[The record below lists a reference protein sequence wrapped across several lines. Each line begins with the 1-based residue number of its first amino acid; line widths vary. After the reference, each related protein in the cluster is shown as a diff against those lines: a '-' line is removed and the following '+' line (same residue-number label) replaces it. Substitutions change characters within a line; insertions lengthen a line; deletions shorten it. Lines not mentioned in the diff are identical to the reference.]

1 MLNITR
7 YTSLEGVIQESS
19 KEVAKIDTFKLRL
32 RYNKVTKYKQAQ
44 QMPLEFMSQCRNM
57 RHTEHEAKIEAKMT
71 ARELHRA
78 NKKLQRQLTAQNR

>member
-1 MLNITR
+1 MLTTTIE
-7 YTSLEGVIQESS
+7 TSKCGVTKVTD
-19 KEVAKIDTFKLRL
+19 KEVAKIDTFKLKL

-57 RHTEHEAKIEAKMT
+57 RHTEHFEKVEAKQS

-78 NKKLQRQLTAQNR
+78 NKKAARQLAAQNR

>member
-7 YTSLEGVIQESS
+7 STSLDGVIQETS
-19 KEVAKIDTFKLRL
+19 KEVAKIDTFKLKL

>member
-1 MLNITR
+1 MLSHNHIIFND
-7 YTSLEGVIQESS
+7 GVNQEISTNKIS
-19 KEVAKIDTFKLRL
+19 EVQFKLRL

-57 RHTEHEAKIEAKMT
+57 RHTEHFEKVEAKKG

-78 NKKLQRQLTAQNR
+78 NKKLQRQLAAQNK

>member
-1 MLNITR
+1 MLTTTIE
-7 YTSLEGVIQESS
+7 TSKCGVTKVTD
-19 KEVAKIDTFKLRL
+19 KEVAKIDTFKLKL

-57 RHTEHEAKIEAKMT
+57 RHTEHLEKVDAKQS

-78 NKKLQRQLTAQNR
+78 NKKLQRQLAAQNK

>member
-1 MLNITR
+1 MLTTTIE
-7 YTSLEGVIQESS
+7 TSKCGVTKVTD
-19 KEVAKIDTFKLRL
+19 KEVAKIDTFKLKL

-57 RHTEHEAKIEAKMT
+57 RHTGHFEKVEAKQS

-78 NKKLQRQLTAQNR
+78 AKKAARQLAAQNR

>member
-1 MLNITR
+1 MLSHNHIVFND
-7 YTSLEGVIQESS
+7 GVNQEISTNKIS
-19 KEVAKIDTFKLRL
+19 EVQFKLRL

>member
-1 MLNITR
+1 MLSHNHIVFND
-7 YTSLEGVIQESS
+7 GVNQEISTNKIS
-19 KEVAKIDTFKLRL
+19 EVQFKLRL

-57 RHTEHEAKIEAKMT
+57 RHTEHFEKVEAKVT

-78 NKKLQRQLTAQNR
+78 KKKAQRVFEAQNR

>member
-1 MLNITR
+1 MLSHNHIVFND
-7 YTSLEGVIQESS
+7 GVNQEIATNKIS
-19 KEVAKIDTFKLRL
+19 EVQFKLKL

-57 RHTEHEAKIEAKMT
+57 RHTEHFEKIEAKQS
-71 ARELHRA
+71 ARELYRA

>member
-1 MLNITR
+1 MLTTTIE
-7 YTSLEGVIQESS
+7 TSKCGVTKVTD
-19 KEVAKIDTFKLRL
+19 KEVAKIDTFKLKL

-57 RHTEHEAKIEAKMT
+57 RHTEHFEKVEAKQS

-78 NKKLQRQLTAQNR
+78 AKKAARQLAAQSK

>member
-19 KEVAKIDTFKLRL
+19 KEVAKIDTFKLKL
-32 RYNKVTKYKQAQ
+32 RYNKVTKYIQAQ
-44 QMPLEFMSQCRNM
+44 NMPLEFMSQCRNM

-78 NKKLQRQLTAQNR
+78 AKKAARQLAAQNR

>member
-1 MLNITR
+1 MLTTTR
-7 YTSLEGVIQESS
+7 STSLDGVIQETS
-19 KEVAKIDTFKLRL
+19 KEVAKIDTFKLKL

-44 QMPLEFMSQCRNM
+44 NMPLEFMSQCRNM

-78 NKKLQRQLTAQNR
+78 NKKLQRQLAAQNK

>member
-1 MLNITR
+1 MLSHNHIVFND
-7 YTSLEGVIQESS
+7 GVNQEISTNKIS
-19 KEVAKIDTFKLRL
+19 EVQFKLRL

-57 RHTEHEAKIEAKMT
+57 RHTEHFEKVEAKQS

-78 NKKLQRQLTAQNR
+78 NKKLQRQLAAQNR